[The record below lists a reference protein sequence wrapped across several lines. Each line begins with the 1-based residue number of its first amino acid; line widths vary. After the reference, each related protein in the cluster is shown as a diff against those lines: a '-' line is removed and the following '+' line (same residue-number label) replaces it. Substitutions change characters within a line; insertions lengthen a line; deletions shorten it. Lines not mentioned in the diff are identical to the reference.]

1 MDRVAVQANGA
12 ISPFA
17 SAALTICFCL

>member
-12 ISPFA
+12 IGPFA
-17 SAALTICFCL
+17 GAALTICFCL